1 MALWPI
7 VAVLFAVDVI
17 VAVVGHGRQNGVLMV
32 ASGAW
37 ALFFVG
43 CACAVHFDNAFV
55 FFGVPLI
62 GAFGVTVLVLGLK
75 ALFKWRQ

>member
-1 MALWPI
+1 MSVW
-7 VAVLFAVDVI
+7 VI
-17 VAVVGHGRQNGVLMV
+17 VAALLIAGVVVGVVGFRKNSGVMMV

-43 CACAVHFDNAFV
+43 CGFAVGFYDVFVLFV
-55 FFGVPLI
+55 FPLI

-75 ALFKWRQ
+75 ALFK

>member
-7 VAVLFAVDVI
+7 VAVLLAFDVL
-17 VAVVGHGRQNGVLMV
+17 VAVVGHGRQNGILMV

-37 ALFFVG
+37 ALFFVV
-43 CACAVHFDNAFV
+43 CTCAVHFDNAFV

-75 ALFKWRQ
+75 TLVK